1 MKNLNK
7 RIERLEKS
15 IPSEPKDP
23 PAMIFVNPGETKE
36 QKIAVYEAEHG
47 KSFDVDYD
55 WIIQF
60 VAPEKEQDH
69 DD

>member
-15 IPSEPKDP
+15 IPIKLKDP
-23 PAMIFVNPGETKE
+23 PAVIFVNPGETKD
-36 QKIAVYEAEHG
+36 QKIAEYEAEHG
-47 KSFDVDYD
+47 KTFDVDYD

-60 VAPEKEQDH
+60 VASEKKGDH